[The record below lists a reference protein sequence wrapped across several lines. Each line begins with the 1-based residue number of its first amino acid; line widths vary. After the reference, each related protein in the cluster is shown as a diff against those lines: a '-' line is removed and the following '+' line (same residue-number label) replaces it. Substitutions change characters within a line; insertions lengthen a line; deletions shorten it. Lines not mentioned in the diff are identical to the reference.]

1 MQWVDG
7 LRRYLSVAV
16 VDCWVE
22 MVWELDGEAGPVFF
36 KGGGCG
42 GCAVGLRCF
51 YDLVS
56 DMDF

>member
-16 VDCWVE
+16 GRLL
-22 MVWELDGEAGPVFF
+22 VWELDGEAGPVFF

-42 GCAVGLRCF
+42 GCTVVLRCF
-51 YDLVS
+51 YDSLATWIS
-56 DMDF
+56 DLC